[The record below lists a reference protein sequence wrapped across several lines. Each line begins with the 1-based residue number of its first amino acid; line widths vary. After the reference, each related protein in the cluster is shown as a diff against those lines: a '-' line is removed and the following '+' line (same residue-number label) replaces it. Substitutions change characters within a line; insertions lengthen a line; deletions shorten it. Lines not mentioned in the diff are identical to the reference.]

1 VTGVAQKRP
10 EKNRTASRDVRRKQL
25 IKAAIDSISKRGF
38 SGTTLKHVTEGAKLS
53 HGVVNFHFDSKETL
67 YDETLGYLVRE
78 HYDLWQD
85 AMRRAGTRPED
96 QLTAIINSDFDDKV
110 CSTKNLAV
118 WFAFWGQAKYRP
130 NYLKIHNN
138 YDEERFV
145 EIENLCAKIIE
156 DGKYQHLNAGSVART
171 IEALVDGCWLSMMLY
186 PSSAKRQQYK
196 ADCFLTLAEFFPNHF
211 SRSVGSQDSK
221 CDLDG

>member
-1 VTGVAQKRP
+1 MKGGTQKRP
-10 EKNRTASRDVRRKQL
+10 EKHRTASRDVRRRQL

-67 YDETLGYLVRE
+67 YDETLGYLVKE
-78 HYDLWQD
+78 HYDLWQNS
-85 AMRRAGTRPED
+85 MNSAGSRPED
-96 QLTAIINSDFDDKV
+96 QLTAIIEADFDDKV

-130 NYLKIHNN
+130 NYLKIHNT

-145 EIENLCAKIIE
+145 EIKRLCSMIIE
-156 DGKYQHLNAGSVART
+156 DGRYSHLNPGSVART
-171 IEALVDGCWLSMMLY
+171 IEAMVDGCWLSMMLY
-186 PSSAKRQQYK
+186 PSNAKRRQYK
-196 ADCFLTLAEFFPNHF
+196 SDCFLALAEFFPAHF
-211 SRSVGSQDSK
+211 SREQFAPDAT
-221 CDLDG
+221 CDLEK